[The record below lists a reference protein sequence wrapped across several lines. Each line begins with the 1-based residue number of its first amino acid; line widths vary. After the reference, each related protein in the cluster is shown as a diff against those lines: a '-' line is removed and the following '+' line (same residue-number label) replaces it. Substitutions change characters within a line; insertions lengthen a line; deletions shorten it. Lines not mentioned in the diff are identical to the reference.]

1 MIHYKLNKYGASCMY
16 IQFPMDMLVLSTVSS
31 EPNALVFVW
40 LVIRKLLS
48 CSKMLHHDGRL
59 QYVDAPVGQRW
70 RLAQPLILHLKMFCF
85 FLNIST
91 WHQFCTCR
99 DVMVLDYCP
108 TRLLTLQLGINFVHL
123 TEITLVQ
130 ARGSRGDRSLL
141 IGWFLLRLF
150 DFSLV
155 GNITDHGRISYQ
167 TKHWNRGLSVNYDL
181 VLISLN

>member
-1 MIHYKLNKYGASCMY
+1 MFWHSFKPTKNKKIFTRMIHYKLNKYGASCMY

-91 WHQFCTCR
+91 WHQFCTCQ
-99 DVMVLDYCP
+99 DVMVLLMVSTVLHVSSCFN
-108 TRLLTLQLGINFVHL
+108 LASILCINTSIHQSIN
-123 TEITLVQ
+123 TEIV
-130 ARGSRGDRSLL
+130 
-141 IGWFLLRLF
+141 
-150 DFSLV
+150 
-155 GNITDHGRISYQ
+155 
-167 TKHWNRGLSVNYDL
+167 
-181 VLISLN
+181 

>member
-1 MIHYKLNKYGASCMY
+1 MFWHSFKPTKNKKIFTRMIHYKLNKYGASCMY

-123 TEITLVQ
+123 TEINTE
-130 ARGSRGDRSLL
+130 RGSPLCKLLGAEEIGLFLLADSFEAIWFL
-141 IGWFLLRLF
+141 IGWQYYW
-150 DFSLV
+150 S
-155 GNITDHGRISYQ
+155 
-167 TKHWNRGLSVNYDL
+167 W
-181 VLISLN
+181 